1 MLMLSHKLTG
11 EAKSKAKWGNCKRR
25 KRKMETESG
34 NGKRKQK
41 RKAEKG
47 QGRHCNTYNVIVRH
61 ARPG

>member
-34 NGKRKQK
+34 NGKRK
-41 RKAEKG
+41 RKAESGKG
-47 QGRHCNTYNVIVRH
+47 TGSSLQYVQCHS
-61 ARPG
+61 